1 MKVKVFSYKN
11 ALQVYDDIALIRIK
25 SKNSSLLIME
35 DYLPIVGEIN
45 GDISFA
51 NDKDEISFKS
61 VRGYYVHRKNL
72 FELIL
77 KDAS

>member
-1 MKVKVFSYKN
+1 MVVKVFSYEN
-11 ALQVYDDIALIRIK
+11 ALQTYDDIALIRIK

-45 GDISFA
+45 GDVSFA
-51 NDKDEISFKS
+51 NDKDEVSLKNI
-61 VRGYYVHRKNL
+61 RGYYVHRKNM

-77 KDAS
+77 KNAS